1 MSKKILFPLIVILL
15 YLSSCND
22 EYANHAL
29 AFKNNTN
36 DSITVYRYYRQSI
49 TPRTFKA
56 APGEYVK
63 IYETST
69 ELWVSPPVELGKN
82 ADSVIITGILNQKD
96 FQIRFTKDFAVNYCS
111 NPYSTASEW
120 ETEIK
125 VEEYPKLFGKK
136 LERFY
141 IHKFNINLGCINPE

>member
-1 MSKKILFPLIVILL
+1 MSKKILYPLILILVCL
-15 YLSSCND
+15 ASCND
-22 EYANHAL
+22 EYENHAL

-36 DSITVYRYYRQSI
+36 DSLTVYRYYRQSI

-56 APGEYVK
+56 APGGYVK

-69 ELWVSPPVELGKN
+69 DFWISPPVELGKN

-96 FQIRFTKDFAVNYCS
+96 FQIKFTKDLVVNYCS

-120 ETEIK
+120 ELEIK

-141 IHKFNINLGCINPE
+141 IHKFNIDTGCISTE